1 MVTIN
6 GPVPPVIATLRFV
19 LAPEQI
25 VAVPLNVALLG
36 GMFTVTVVLLPG
48 APEHVVASWILV
60 MVYVFVDAGLTTTV
74 WPEAIPVRLNVE
86 DPSL

>member
-6 GPVPPVIATLRFV
+6 GPVPPVIATFRSV
-19 LAPEQI
+19 VAPEQI

-36 GMFTVTVVLLPG
+36 GVLTVTVVLLPG

-60 MVYVFVDAGLTTTV
+60 TV
-74 WPEAIPVRLNVE
+74 
-86 DPSL
+86 